1 MGKDTKQ
8 TTAAEAAADVSTEA
22 TAATVTEET
31 TTDAVVEETT
41 IDSVVEETT
50 IDSVGTSEKL
60 LIKFTKSP
68 TGTFNL
74 AYNEGDEAEF
84 SMAQA
89 AELIE
94 AGYAIAV
101 GTEA

>member
-1 MGKDTKQ
+1 MAKDTKQ
-8 TTAAEAAADVSTEA
+8 TSAAEAAADVSTEA
-22 TAATVTEET
+22 TAATVAEET
-31 TTDAVVEETT
+31 TTDAVVEENTAEAV
-41 IDSVVEETT
+41 D
-50 IDSVGTSEKL
+50 TSEKL
-60 LIKFTKSP
+60 LIRFTKSP
-68 TGTFNL
+68 TGRFNL
-74 AYNEGDEAEF
+74 AYHEGEEAEF

>member
-1 MGKDTKQ
+1 MP
-8 TTAAEAAADVSTEA
+8 
-22 TAATVTEET
+22 T
-31 TTDAVVEETT
+31 TTKK
-41 IDSVVEETT
+41 S
-50 IDSVGTSEKL
+50 TSGKL
-60 LIKFTKSP
+60 PEVLKIKFTKSP

-74 AYNEGDEAEF
+74 AYSEGDEAEF